1 VLFDLREATP
11 RAHEILFELQRI
23 FEFNGRLNVVVLGQQ
38 LLAALIMILGAL
50 FSGYLFAFLNDV
62 PLRPSDYFQQLAL
75 ALTWEDFILLALK
88 TGCFG
93 IIIGIVSS
101 YQGLARALRLEEVS
115 SVTTRAVVNS
125 VVACVLLDALFI
137 VVYLVM

>member
-1 VLFDLREATP
+1 MPGVVRDRVIGLALA
-11 RAHEILFELQRI
+11 I
-23 FEFNGRLNVVVLGQQ
+23 FSLTVYL
-38 LLAALIMILGAL
+38 ILGAL
-50 FSGYLFAFLNDV
+50 FSGYLFAYLHDI
-62 PLRPSDYFQQLAL
+62 PLRPSDYFRQLAL
-75 ALTWEDFILLALK
+75 ALTWQDFILLALK

-93 IIIGIVSS
+93 IIIAIVSS